1 MEFSIGYDYNGQHPE
16 LVTVT
21 QGYLP
26 TYYLR
31 KSFNLSSVDANGTY
45 QLDWVA
51 DDGFVVYVNGK
62 EAGRYNMPSGTTSY
76 STFAS
81 TYANN
86 NPDAGTMLI
95 DASLLRTGNN
105 LIAVELHN
113 NASNSTDIYWNAAFG
128 VQSDNPIPQIVSLDP
143 EYTFTNNDGVE
154 MTAMWDAL
162 PEEELI
168 ANSATPVKINEVSA
182 ANSVYINEYF
192 KKNDWIELYNTTDK
206 PIDVAGMYI
215 SDKLKKPL
223 KFQIPAA
230 SEVDATYSTVIPAHG
245 YLVIWADQLVSD
257 TQIHTGFKLG
267 NEDDE
272 VVMLT
277 AADESWADTLSY
289 KMHNGDQSVGLYPDG
304 GKQAYIMDLTTIG
317 QSNKLNSYAV
327 AFEQFRPEP
336 TPPAPSEVKEVT
348 SDGGLRV
355 KYENG
360 SISITTDSPMTVSI
374 EIVNAAGQKV
384 YETSTDVYGSKN
396 VGIDGLSVGIY
407 LARVTS
413 DNDNRC
419 QIKFLKK

>member
-1 MEFSIGYDYNGQHPE
+1 
-16 LVTVT
+16 
-21 QGYLP
+21 
-26 TYYLR
+26 
-31 KSFNLSSVDANGTY
+31 
-45 QLDWVA
+45 
-51 DDGFVVYVNGK
+51 
-62 EAGRYNMPSGTTSY
+62 
-76 STFAS
+76 
-81 TYANN
+81 
-86 NPDAGTMLI
+86 
-95 DASLLRTGNN
+95 
-105 LIAVELHN
+105 
-113 NASNSTDIYWNAAFG
+113 
-128 VQSDNPIPQIVSLDP
+128 
-143 EYTFTNNDGVE
+143 
-154 MTAMWDAL
+154 MWDAL

-336 TPPAPSEVKEVT
+336 TPTPPSEVKEIT

-360 SISITTDSPMTVSI
+360 GISITTDSPMTVSI

-384 YETSTDVYGSKN
+384 QESAVEVYGQTRIAVDNFPSG
-396 VGIDGLSVGIY
+396 VYV
-407 LARVTS
+407 ARVVS
-413 DNDNRC
+413 SNDNRC

>member
-1 MEFSIGYDYNGQHPE
+1 
-16 LVTVT
+16 
-21 QGYLP
+21 
-26 TYYLR
+26 
-31 KSFNLSSVDANGTY
+31 
-45 QLDWVA
+45 
-51 DDGFVVYVNGK
+51 
-62 EAGRYNMPSGTTSY
+62 
-76 STFAS
+76 
-81 TYANN
+81 
-86 NPDAGTMLI
+86 
-95 DASLLRTGNN
+95 
-105 LIAVELHN
+105 
-113 NASNSTDIYWNAAFG
+113 
-128 VQSDNPIPQIVSLDP
+128 
-143 EYTFTNNDGVE
+143 
-154 MTAMWDAL
+154 
-162 PEEELI
+162 
-168 ANSATPVKINEVSA
+168 
-182 ANSVYINEYF
+182 
-192 KKNDWIELYNTTDK
+192 
-206 PIDVAGMYI
+206 
-215 SDKLKKPL
+215 
-223 KFQIPAA
+223 
-230 SEVDATYSTVIPAHG
+230 
-245 YLVIWADQLVSD
+245 LVSD

-336 TPPAPSEVKEVT
+336 TPPVPTDVKEIT

-360 SISITTDSPMTVSI
+360 GISITTDSPMTVSI

-384 YETSTDVYGSKN
+384 YETSTDVYGSKS

-419 QIKFLKK
+419 QIKFLRK